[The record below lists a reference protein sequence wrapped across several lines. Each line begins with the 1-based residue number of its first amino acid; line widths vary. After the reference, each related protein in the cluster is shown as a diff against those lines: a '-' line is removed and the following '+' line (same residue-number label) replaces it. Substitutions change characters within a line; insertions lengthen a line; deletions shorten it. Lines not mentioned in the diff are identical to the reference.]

1 MIMKAF
7 ADMFR
12 QVDQTTKTSEKVSA
26 LVEFF
31 TLAPEEDKVWAIAL
45 FTGRRPRRTVKTSLL
60 REWAAVE
67 AGIPDWLF
75 EESYHVVG
83 DLAET
88 IALLLPPPKL
98 SSANQSLA
106 QWIHYIYALKGAT
119 QEYVQG
125 QIIKAWQSLPI
136 DQRLIFNKLITGGW
150 RIGVSQKLLTKA
162 LSIYLSTDENTIA
175 HRLMGD
181 WSPFEISFD
190 RLLIQDHEGDYLSK
204 PYPFYLAYALD
215 VGFDHLDGPES
226 WIAERKWDGIRGQL
240 IKRNGKIY
248 LWSRGE
254 ELITD
259 KFPEFKVIQNSPE
272 DHFVLDGEIMPF
284 KNGPLSFNQLQTRIG
299 RKNISKR
306 VLTDT
311 PVKLIAYDLLEYNGE
326 DVRHLPLRVR
336 RAMLEQLYHSSLA
349 KTEVILLSEILAFDD
364 WETLAAIRDTSREHI
379 SEGVMLKH
387 KDSSYQVGRKRG
399 HWWKWKVDPM
409 TIDAVMIYAQS
420 GHGRRANLFSDYT
433 FAVWDGDLLV
443 PFAKAYS
450 GLTDKEFQEVTN
462 WCRRHIVQKFGPVL
476 SVEPVLVFELAFEG
490 ISTSSRH
497 KSGIAVRFPR
507 ILRWR
512 KDKPAREANTL
523 DDLKALLHTG

>member
-1 MIMKAF
+1 MKAF

-12 QVDQTTKTSEKVSA
+12 QVDQTTKTNEKIAA

-31 TLAPEEDKVWAIAL
+31 TRAPEEDKIWAIAL

-60 REWAAVE
+60 REWAAKE
-67 AGIPDWLF
+67 AGVPDWLF

-88 IALLLPPPKL
+88 IALLLPPPQQTE
-98 SSANQSLA
+98 ANRTLA
-106 QWIHYIYALKGAT
+106 LWIQYIYDLKDAT
-119 QEYVQG
+119 PEYVQD
-125 QIIKAWQSLPI
+125 QIIRAWQSLPI

-162 LSIYLSTDENTIA
+162 LSIYLNTDENTIA

-181 WSPFEISFD
+181 WSPFEMSFD
-190 RLLIQDHEGDYLSK
+190 RLLIQDHEGDLLSK

-215 VGFDHLDGPES
+215 VDFDQMDGPES
-226 WIAERKWDGIRGQL
+226 WIAEHKWDGIRGQL
-240 IKRNGKIY
+240 IKRNGELY

-259 KFPEFKVIQNSPE
+259 KFPEFKAIQTFAE
-272 DHFVLDGEIMPF
+272 DHFVLDGEIMPY
-284 KNGPLSFNQLQTRIG
+284 KDGPMTFNQLQTRIG
-299 RKNISKR
+299 RKNITKK
-306 VLTDT
+306 VLADT
-311 PVKLIAYDLLEYNGE
+311 PVKMIAYDLLEYKGE
-326 DVRHLPLRVR
+326 DIRHLPLELR
-336 RAMLEQLYHSSLA
+336 REKLEQLFHSSLV
-349 KTEVILLSEILAFDD
+349 KTDVILLSELIAFDD
-364 WETLAAIRDTSREHI
+364 WETLSTVRDNARDNM
-379 SEGVMLKH
+379 SEGIMLKH
-387 KDSSYQVGRKRG
+387 KASPYQVGRKRG
-399 HWWKWKVDPM
+399 EWWKWKIDPM

-433 FAVWDGDLLV
+433 FAVWDGDMLV

-462 WCRRHIVQKFGPVL
+462 WCRRHTIQKFGPVL
-476 SVEPVLVFELAFEG
+476 SVEPVQVFELAFEG
-490 ISTSSRH
+490 ISPSSRH

-507 ILRWR
+507 IVRWR
-512 KDKPAREANTL
+512 KDKPAREANTIE
-523 DDLKALLHTG
+523 DLKALL